1 MQETKFTPPVIEPSF
16 GIGRVLYSFLE
27 HSFDIRN
34 KDKQRAYLKFKQW
47 IAPTK
52 VALLPLSKNAAFDFL
67 VQEANSDFMEISVS
81 SRIDESGAD
90 ELGKRY
96 AQPSSKIYLDEYS
109 AVLSPEN
116 EDGLAASSRED
127 QSAASDARRMSETPD
142 DQDASETPC
151 GMTDNRPRL

>member
-67 VQEANSDFMEISVS
+67 VQKARGDFMKNSVS
-81 SRIDESGAD
+81 ARNDESG
-90 ELGKRY
+90 
-96 AQPSSKIYLDEYS
+96 
-109 AVLSPEN
+109 
-116 EDGLAASSRED
+116 
-127 QSAASDARRMSETPD
+127 D
-142 DQDASETPC
+142 DQDASETPR
-151 GMTDNRPRL
+151 GMTDNRTAILGIVTEIIIIYSTVIH